1 MTVSPTDRPASLA
14 RRALPAFALL
24 GVSGVLLTKLDLPAS
39 GKVGASAAGAPGAR
53 PTTPTTRPVG
63 TLPPTVGRQPVN
75 GEPGDDQPAS
85 NQPASNQPAS
95 NQPAGNRPPVAAVPA
110 RPTAGATTVPPVPT
124 SCAGGRTIDGSVV
137 DTRWGPV
144 QVAVTLAANGTL
156 CDVSALQYP
165 NDRRRS
171 QSINE
176 QALPILHDRAIAAQ
190 GASFDAVSG
199 ATITSDGYATSL
211 QAALDAR

>member
-1 MTVSPTDRPASLA
+1 VSPTDRPASLA

-39 GKVGASAAGAPGAR
+39 GKVGASAAGAR
-53 PTTPTTRPVG
+53 PTTGLSPTTPSTRAVG

-75 GEPGDDQPAS
+75 GEPGDDDQPPGT
-85 NQPASNQPAS
+85 QPVG
-95 NQPAGNRPPVAAVPA
+95 NQPAGNRPPPATVPVRKTAA
-110 RPTAGATTVPPVPT
+110 ATTVPPVPT

-144 QVAVTLAANGTL
+144 QVAATLSADGKL
-156 CDVSALQYP
+156 CDVTALQYP

-171 QSINE
+171 QSIND

-190 GASFDAVSG
+190 GPAFDTVSG